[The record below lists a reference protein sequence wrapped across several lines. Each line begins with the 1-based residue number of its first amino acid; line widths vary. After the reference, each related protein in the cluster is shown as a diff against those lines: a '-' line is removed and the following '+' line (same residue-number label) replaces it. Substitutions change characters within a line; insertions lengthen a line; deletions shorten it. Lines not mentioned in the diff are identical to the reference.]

1 MRRREFIT
9 LVGSAIAA
17 WPLNAFGKAQRIAFV
32 ITAFP
37 AAQFSGKQLR
47 ELRDPFSLAFFN
59 ELDRLGYVEGQSL
72 LIEGYSGQGRASHYP
87 DLARDV
93 VSRNPDVIV
102 VISSDLV
109 LDFKAATTTIPIVGL
124 FARPIEYGVVANL
137 ARPGGNIT
145 GVTVDVGG
153 EQWGKRVQLLQ
164 QVVPQ
169 ATRLGVLES
178 RVVREKW
185 GVFERELDQR
195 MGITRVGPPFDHP
208 VDEGEYRRVFAA
220 LAQDGAEGIMV
231 TDEEENYT
239 NLKLIV
245 ELAEKTRLPAIYPFK
260 RFVEAGGLMS
270 YGVDVPDNGRRLA
283 NVVDQILKGAKPSE
297 IPIRQP
303 TKFELVIN
311 LTTAKALGLTVPAT
325 LLVAADEV
333 IE

>member
-9 LVGSAIAA
+9 LVGSAVAA
-17 WPLNAFGKAQRIAFV
+17 WPLTALGKAQRIAIV
-32 ITAFP
+32 LPSFP
-37 AAQFSGKQLR
+37 VEKMNDAGG
-47 ELRDPFSLAFFN
+47 DPFFQGLFN
-59 ELDRLGYVEGQSL
+59 ELRRLGYIEGQSL
-72 LIEGYSGQGRASHYP
+72 LIERYSGEGRGAAHYP
-87 DLARDV
+87 DLAREV
-93 VSRNPDVIV
+93 VSRSPDVIL
-102 VISSDLV
+102 SLGSNDLT
-109 LDFKAATTTIPIVGL
+109 LDFKAATTTIRIVGL
-124 FARPIEYGVVANL
+124 FGAPVERGIVASL

-145 GVTVDVGG
+145 GVSADVGT
-153 EQWGKRVQLLQ
+153 EQWGKRIQLLQ

-195 MGITRVGPPFDHP
+195 MGITRIGPPFDHP

-220 LAQDGAEGIMV
+220 LAQDGAQGIMI
-231 TDEEENYT
+231 TDEEENYVQ
-239 NLKLIV
+239 LKLIV
-245 ELAEKTRLPAIYPFK
+245 ELAAKTRLPAIYPFK
-260 RFVEAGGLMS
+260 IFVEAGGLMS
-270 YGVDVPDNGRRLA
+270 YGVDVPDNGRRVA
-283 NVVDQILKGAKPSE
+283 NVVDQILKGANPSE